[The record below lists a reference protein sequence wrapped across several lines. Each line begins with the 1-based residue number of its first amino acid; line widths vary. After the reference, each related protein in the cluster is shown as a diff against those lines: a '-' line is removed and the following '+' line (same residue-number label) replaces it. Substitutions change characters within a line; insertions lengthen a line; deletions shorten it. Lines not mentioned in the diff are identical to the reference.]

1 MCLGMSRIS
10 EDLQMTQTH
19 QEGFSHGRGGM
30 WFLAEPH
37 DTHLR
42 SFLDLKE
49 HDLGSIRLKD
59 KDQECSEGRFV
70 AISKTAVLSRMC
82 FEEQEGCVCFM
93 VKRHEGWLWN
103 ILEERERPGVAGERG
118 RSAQEFLTQRG
129 TCTGPLAFPFFRPAF
144 PQTPVSHLPAS
155 PLGLDSEVTFKMRL
169 TLTIPTH
176 RPSFFL
182 F

>member
-1 MCLGMSRIS
+1 MDERRGLRTEGGGKAGYAAGRMWVCLGMSRIS

-118 RSAQEFLTQRG
+118 RSAQEFLTEGNLHRSPG
-129 TCTGPLAFPFFRPAF
+129 FSLLSSCLSPNCCIPPSRISFR
-144 PQTPVSHLPAS
+144 S
-155 PLGLDSEVTFKMRL
+155 
-169 TLTIPTH
+169 
-176 RPSFFL
+176 
-182 F
+182 